1 MTALE
6 ALAEA
11 TSLANL
17 GALPE
22 GPKGQLEAIGLAQAY
37 ALISIARSLE
47 ALNDKLES
55 VTGEID
61 ESRSVI
67 RTFSHTRRED

>member
-1 MTALE
+1 MMDDTVAQMTAKQAVEE
-6 ALAEA
+6 AL
-11 TSLANL
+11 SLANL

-47 ALNDKLES
+47 
-55 VTGEID
+55 EINQ
-61 ESRSVI
+61 RYKNQYI
-67 RTFSHTRRED
+67 NQP